1 MSLRVM
7 SWFYR
12 KLGSFYPA
20 AFLTVELQSA
30 LLVTAATV
38 GLFTFYYDSDG
49 AELLQVLAVALA
61 LTALAIALVLPRT
74 YRRLRPIQR
83 WIAGARGPEE
93 TARAWSAAVGLPLEL
108 LRRDMPVPLA
118 LTVVPTCVAA
128 VAILDL
134 SWVTFFPILAG
145 ALVAVGYAAILH
157 YLAIESGMRP
167 VLVDINRVVSPRL
180 HTRASALPL
189 RVKLLATLPLINII
203 TGLVVAAFTSDGGG
217 NADLG
222 VDVLVAVAVATTISL
237 ELTIMLSKT
246 LLRPIADLQ
255 RATEAVREG
264 RYDVAVPV
272 TTADEFGDLA
282 ASFNQ
287 MVSGLRERERIREAF
302 GTYLDEEVAEYI
314 LSEGFPEEGVEAEVS
329 ILFSDVENFT
339 RFTAHASATEVV
351 ARLNE
356 LFEVVVPVI
365 ARHGGHVDKFEGDGL
380 LAVFGVPERHPD
392 HADRALRAAL
402 EMVARVNGSGSDLR
416 VHVGVNTGRV
426 VAGNI
431 GGGGRLDFS
440 VIGDPVNVAAR
451 TEEATRRTDDDIL
464 ITAETAARLR
474 ADFEL
479 EERPGIALKGIDAPV
494 TLYAPALPVA
504 TSPSGG
510 DGHAETIGSRIRGA
524 LGSRPGRPTTL

>member
-12 KLGSFYPA
+12 KLGSLYPA

-30 LLVTAATV
+30 LIVTAATV
-38 GLFTFYYDSDG
+38 GLFTFYYDADG
-49 AELLQVLAVALA
+49 TELLQVLLVALA
-61 LTALAIALVLPRT
+61 LTALAIAVVLPRT
-74 YRRLRPIQR
+74 YRRLRPIRR
-83 WIAGARGPEE
+83 WIAGARGPDE
-93 TARAWSAAVGLPLEL
+93 TASAWSAAVGLPLEL
-108 LRRDMPVPLA
+108 LRRDLPVPLV

-128 VAILDL
+128 VAILGL
-134 SWVTFFPILAG
+134 SWVTFFPFLAG
-145 ALVAVGYAAILH
+145 SLVAIGYAAILH

-180 HTRASALPL
+180 HTRATAFPL
-189 RVKLLATLPLINII
+189 RVKLLAALPLINII

-217 NADLG
+217 NANLG
-222 VDVLVAVAVATTISL
+222 VDVLIAVAVATTISL
-237 ELTIMLSKT
+237 ELTILLSRT
-246 LLRPIADLQ
+246 ILHPIADLQ
-255 RATEAVREG
+255 RATDAVREG

-287 MVSGLRERERIREAF
+287 MVTGLRERERIREAF
-302 GTYLDEEVAEYI
+302 GTYLDHEVAEYI
-314 LSEGFPEEGVEAEVS
+314 LSEGFPEDGVEAEVS
-329 ILFSDVENFT
+329 ILFSDVENFS
-339 RFTAHASATEVV
+339 RFSAHASAGEVV

-356 LFEVVVPVI
+356 LFETLVPVI

-380 LAVFGVPERHPD
+380 LAVFGVPERDPD
-392 HADRALRAAL
+392 HADRAVRAAL
-402 EMVARVNGSGSDLR
+402 EMVARVRRGGGDLR
-416 VHVGVNTGRV
+416 IHVGVNTGRV

-440 VIGDPVNVAAR
+440 VVGDPVNVAAR
-451 TEEATRRTDDDIL
+451 TESATRQTDDDVL
-464 ITAETAARLR
+464 ITAETAAQLG

-479 EERPGIALKGIDAPV
+479 DERSGLELKGIDAPV
-494 TLYAPALPVA
+494 TLYAPRHPVA
-504 TSPSGG
+504 TEPSGG

-524 LGSRPGRPTTL
+524 LGSRPGRSTTL